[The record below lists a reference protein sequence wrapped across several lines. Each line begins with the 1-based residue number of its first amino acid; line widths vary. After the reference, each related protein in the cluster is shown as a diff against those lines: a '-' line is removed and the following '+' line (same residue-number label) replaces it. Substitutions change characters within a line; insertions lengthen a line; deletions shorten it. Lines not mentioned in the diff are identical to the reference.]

1 MSESA
6 PSHVVMF
13 ADIVNSPRLNRDL
26 GDRRA
31 SEVVTQSLAALALEV
46 EDCGGRIVDRVG
58 DELMCVF
65 SEAAQTILTAC
76 KLGGVA
82 LRPTED
88 RPRGIPIHLRIRLDC
103 GELIERDGQANSG
116 CPKLDA
122 RRGRVECQLPI
133 GR

>member
-76 KLGGVA
+76 KL
-82 LRPTED
+82 
-88 RPRGIPIHLRIRLDC
+88 
-103 GELIERDGQANSG
+103 
-116 CPKLDA
+116 
-122 RRGRVECQLPI
+122 
-133 GR
+133 